1 MKIFFYILSI
11 LPLKFIFSFLDIS
24 FKFLPLSLLRILSPF
39 KVTRKNLSIVFPD
52 TTSLELDMLA
62 KESFK
67 ETIKSLYETLY
78 TWSRSSQNII
88 LKVKKINNRFLF
100 NGSNHEDGLIIFAP
114 HNRSIDFM
122 LRWIST
128 QRPHTSLYKKIK
140 FSLIDQFVKKFRE
153 EENCKMVETG
163 IGGVKSILNALEKN
177 QMTCMASDQVP
188 ADGLGTYSKFFGH
201 ECYSF
206 ALAPKLARKTKKEI
220 LLTYLSYKRDIGH
233 IINFKRPSVEI
244 YEKNGV
250 DVMNREMEDAIRKSP
265 SEYSWEYKKFRKL
278 SGDIR
283 DIYKN

>member
-11 LPLKFIFSFLDIS
+11 LPVKFIFSFLDIF
-24 FKFLPLSLLRILSPF
+24 FKFLPLSFLRVFSPF
-39 KVTRKNLSIVFPD
+39 KVTRKNLSIVFPN
-52 TTSLELDMLA
+52 TTSLELDMLS
-62 KESFK
+62 KESYK

-220 LLTYLSYKRDIGH
+220 LLSYLTYKRNIGH
-233 IINFKRPSVEI
+233 IINFKKPSVEI

-250 DVMNREMEDAIRKSP
+250 DVMNKEIEDEIKKSP
-265 SEYSWEYKKFRKL
+265 LEYSWEYKKFRKL
-278 SGDIR
+278 SGEIK

>member
-1 MKIFFYILSI
+1 MKVFFYILSI
-11 LPLKFIFSFLDIS
+11 LPIKLVFSFLDI
-24 FKFLPLSLLRILSPF
+24 FFNFLPISFLRIFSPF

-52 TTSLELDMLA
+52 AKSAEIDMLA
-62 KESFK
+62 KKSYN

-78 TWSRSSQNII
+78 TWSRPSRNII

-100 NGSNHEDGLIIFAP
+100 TSSNHQNGLIIFAP

-140 FSLIDQFVKKFRE
+140 FRPINKFVKKFRE
-153 EENCKMVETG
+153 EENCTMVETG
-163 IGGVKSILNALEKN
+163 IGGVKTIFSALENN

-188 ADGLGTYSKFFGH
+188 ADGFGIYSKFFGH

-220 LLTYLSYKRDIGH
+220 LLTYLSYKKDIGH
-233 IINFKRPSVEI
+233 VINFKEPNIEI
-244 YEKNGV
+244 YEENGV
-250 DVMNREMEDAIRKSP
+250 DVMNKEMEDEIMKSP
-265 SEYSWEYKKFRKL
+265 LEYSWEYKKFRKL
-278 SGDIR
+278 SGDIK

>member
-11 LPLKFIFSFLDIS
+11 LPVKFIFLFLDIS
-24 FKFLPLSLLRILSPF
+24 FKFLPLSFLRIFSPF
-39 KVTRKNLSIVFPD
+39 KVTRKNLSVVFPN
-52 TTSLELDMLA
+52 TTSLELDMLS
-62 KESFK
+62 KESYK

-88 LKVKKINNRFLF
+88 FKVKKINNRFLF

-250 DVMNREMEDAIRKSP
+250 DVMNKEMEDEIRKSP

>member
-39 KVTRKNLSIVFPD
+39 KVTRKNLAIVFPD

-250 DVMNREMEDAIRKSP
+250 DVMNKEMEDEIRKSP

-278 SGDIR
+278 SGNIR

>member
-39 KVTRKNLSIVFPD
+39 KVTRKNLAIVFPD

-250 DVMNREMEDAIRKSP
+250 DVMNKEMEDEIRKSP
-265 SEYSWEYKKFRKL
+265 LEYSWEYKKFRKL

>member
-11 LPLKFIFSFLDIS
+11 LPVKFIFSFLDTF
-24 FKFLPLSLLRILSPF
+24 FKFLPLSFLRILSPF
-39 KVTRKNLSIVFPD
+39 KVTRKNLTIVFPD

-250 DVMNREMEDAIRKSP
+250 DVMNKEMEDEIRKSP

>member
-52 TTSLELDMLA
+52 TTSHELDILA
-62 KESFK
+62 KESYK

-78 TWSRSSQNII
+78 TWSRSSHKII
-88 LKVKKINNRFLF
+88 LEVKKINNRFLL
-100 NGSNHEDGLIIFAP
+100 NASNHKDGLIIFAP

-128 QRPHTSLYKKIK
+128 QRSHTSLYKKIK
-140 FSLIDQFVKKFRE
+140 FSPIDKFVKKFRE
-153 EENCKMVETG
+153 EKNCKMVETG

-220 LLTYLSYKRDIGH
+220 LLSYLSYKRDIGH
-233 IINFKRPSVEI
+233 IINFKKPSIEI

-250 DVMNREMEDAIRKSP
+250 DVMNKEIENVIKKSP
-265 SEYSWEYKKFRKL
+265 LEYSWEYKKFRKL
-278 SGDIR
+278 SGDIK

>member
-11 LPLKFIFSFLDIS
+11 LPVKFIFLFLDIS
-24 FKFLPLSLLRILSPF
+24 FKFLPLSFLRIFSPF

-250 DVMNREMEDAIRKSP
+250 DVMNKEMEDEIRKSP

>member
-1 MKIFFYILSI
+1 MKIIFYVLSI
-11 LPLKFIFSFLDIS
+11 LPIKAAFLFFDVF
-24 FKFLPLSLLRILSPF
+24 FKFLPLRFLKIFSPF
-39 KVTRKNLSIVFPD
+39 NVTRKNLSIAFEN
-52 TTSLELDMLA
+52 TTPLEIDLLA
-62 KESFK
+62 KESYK

-78 TWSRSSQNII
+78 TWSRPSKKIISQ
-88 LKVKKINNRFLF
+88 VKKINNRFLF
-100 NGSNHEDGLIIFAP
+100 NFPNHENGLIIFAP

-128 QRPHTSLYKKIK
+128 QRSHTSLYKKIK
-140 FSLIDQFVKKFRE
+140 FNPINKFVKKFRE
-153 EENCKMVETG
+153 EENCTMVETG
-163 IGGVKSILNALEKN
+163 IGGVKSIYNALENN

-188 ADGLGTYSKFFGH
+188 ADGLGVYSKFFGH

-220 LLTYLSYKRDIGH
+220 LLTYLSYKSDIGH
-233 IINFKRPSVEI
+233 IINFKEPNIEI

-250 DVMNREMEDAIRKSP
+250 DVMNKEMENEIKKSP

-278 SGDIR
+278 SGDIK

>member
-11 LPLKFIFSFLDIS
+11 LPVKFIFLFLDIS
-24 FKFLPLSLLRILSPF
+24 FKFLPLSFLRIFSPF

-250 DVMNREMEDAIRKSP
+250 DIMNKEIEDEIRKSP

>member
-11 LPLKFIFSFLDIS
+11 LPIKFIFSFLDIF

-100 NGSNHEDGLIIFAP
+100 NAPNHEDGLIIFAP

-128 QRPHTSLYKKIK
+128 QRSHTSLYKKIK
-140 FSLIDQFVKKFRE
+140 FTLIDQFVKKFRE

-250 DVMNREMEDAIRKSP
+250 DVMNKEMEDEIRKSP